1 MNQMLLSAVVC
12 AGVMFGAATT
22 ASAQSVYIGPGGVAV
37 GPGYGYY
44 PPPPPPTR
52 YYGPPPRYYDGGR
65 AFRIDRGEAVRIARR
80 NGLDRVYDVDR
91 RGPNWVVR
99 GESYRGRDLSVW
111 VNSYNGDVS
120 ISRR

>member
-1 MNQMLLSAVVC
+1 MKHMLVPALVF
-12 AGVMFGAATT
+12 AGMMVGTATI

-44 PPPPPPTR
+44 PPPPPPPR
-52 YYGPPPRYYDGGR
+52 YYGPPPPRYYGGP
-65 AFRIDRGEAVRIARR
+65 AYRIGRGEAVRIARD
-80 NGLDRVYDVDR
+80 NGLDRVFDVDR

-111 VNSYNGDVS
+111 VNAYNGDVS